1 MRLDELAA
9 ALGASLEGDGAVE
22 IKGAA
27 SLESAGPA
35 ELTFVRDAKH
45 VSRLSGCQAGA
56 VVAPAGMET
65 DHPVIRAENP
75 FHLFSLALEILYPQ
89 ARPAAGTHPSA
100 WVGEGVE
107 LGDGVS
113 IGPQASVEAGT
124 RIGKNSVIKA
134 GARIGAGCV
143 IGQDCHI
150 HENAVI
156 MDRVSMGDRCIIHP
170 LCVVGSDGFG
180 LVRFEDGSSRKI
192 LHIGD
197 VRLEDDVE
205 IGACSSVDR
214 AMLGSTLIKR
224 GVKIDNQV
232 QVGHNVVIG
241 ENTVIAG
248 CAGIGGS
255 TIVGK
260 NVMIGGASAI
270 SDHVQ
275 LADGVMMA
283 GMTGVYTSL
292 KEPGVYAGPMAMKNM
307 EFKRFMLSGRRL
319 EKLEAR
325 IKKIEKEKE

>member
-1 MRLDELAA
+1 MD
-9 ALGASLEGDGAVE
+9 
-22 IKGAA
+22 
-27 SLESAGPA
+27 SAGPA
-35 ELTFVRDAKH
+35 ELTFIKDAKH
-45 VSRLSGCQAGA
+45 ASGLSGCRAGA
-56 VVAPAGMET
+56 IVAPAGVET
-65 DHPVIRAENP
+65 GRPAIRAENP
-75 FHLFSLALEILYPQ
+75 LHLFSLALEILHPQ
-89 ARPAAGTHPSA
+89 VRPNPGTHPSA
-100 WVGEGVE
+100 WIDEGVE
-107 LGDGVS
+107 LGEGVS
-113 IGPQASVEAGT
+113 VGPQVSVGAGA
-124 RIGKNSVIKA
+124 RIGNNSIIKA

-156 MDRVSMGDRCIIHP
+156 MDRVTMGDRCVIHP

-180 LVRFEDGSSRKI
+180 LVRFKDGSSRKI

-214 AMLGSTLIKR
+214 AMLGSTLIKK

-248 CAGIGGS
+248 CAGVAGS
-255 TIVGK
+255 TVIGK
-260 NVMIGGASAI
+260 NVMIGGAAAV
-270 SDHVQ
+270 SDHLQV
-275 LADGVMMA
+275 ADGVMLA

-319 EKLEAR
+319 AKLDAR
-325 IKKIEKEKE
+325 VKKIEKEKEKD